1 MYRRAGK
8 VLFKWR
14 SYTPVPLVLIAL
26 LGSNPALSR
35 VIIGSLIVSIGEILR
50 IWSGGYLGGSLRTRK
65 IGGEVL
71 VKSGPYS
78 YTRNPLYLG
87 NLLLSVGMAICFW
100 ALMPY
105 LMVILLLFFFF
116 QYHSIIKAEEEYLAT
131 KFGEDYVLYRDSVPA
146 FFPRLRR
153 KERNNG
159 DFSFSRAL
167 RTERATFQNIGAL
180 YLLLAV
186 RCFFLDSKLPLF

>member
-1 MYRRAGK
+1 LYRRAGQ
-8 VLFKWR
+8 VLFRWR
-14 SYTPVPLVLIAL
+14 SYTPVPLVLIAF
-26 LGSNPALSR
+26 LGSNATIHR
-35 VIIGSLIVSIGEILR
+35 VIIGSLIISVGETIR

-116 QYHSIIKAEEEYLAT
+116 QYYSIVKAEEEFLAT
-131 KFGEDYVLYRDSVPA
+131 KFGEEYVLYRNSVPA
-146 FFPRLRR
+146 FLPRLRR
-153 KERNNG
+153 TEGNDG
-159 DFSFSRAL
+159 DFNFSRAL
-167 RTERATFQNIGAL
+167 KSERATFQNIGAL
-180 YLLLAV
+180 YLLLGV
-186 RCFFLDSKLPLF
+186 RCFVLDSKLPLF